1 MAATFLLT
9 VDPSLAPETVIQ
21 ILRGIRGPR
30 AVQTVRQYNMIMEFR
45 SLQVQGVV
53 ERGGY
58 DRSRSV
64 SR

>member
-1 MAATFLLT
+1 MTL
-9 VDPSLAPETVIQ
+9 DPSLAPETVIQ
-21 ILRGIRGPR
+21 LLRGVRGPR

-45 SLQVQGVV
+45 SLHMQGV
-53 ERGGY
+53 EGGY